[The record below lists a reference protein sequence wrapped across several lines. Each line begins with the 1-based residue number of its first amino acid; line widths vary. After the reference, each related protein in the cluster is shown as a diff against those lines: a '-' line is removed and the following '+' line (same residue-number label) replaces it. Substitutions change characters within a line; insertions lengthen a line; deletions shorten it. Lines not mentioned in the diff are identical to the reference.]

1 MPIPSVI
8 KQNTLHLGYADHIT
22 GPDILFV
29 DDNWIVVNKPSG
41 LLSTPGR
48 GEHLR
53 DSVVTRLQGQF
64 PDATTV
70 HRLDMDTSGV
80 MIFARGLAATR
91 ALGAAFEKRL
101 VYKTYQAWVWGIPQT
116 SQGLIDLPL
125 ICDWPNRPRQM
136 VDHQNGKQ
144 ALTQYQV
151 LEVDTTHQMSKLQ
164 LVPQTGRSHQLRVHL
179 SHIGHPILGDPLY
192 AHAAAIRCAPRL
204 MLHSCEIQIPHPQTH
219 KIVTFTT
226 TPDFSNWAPSSNSQ
240 TSP

>member
-1 MPIPSVI
+1 MTDHSVI
-8 KQNTLHLGYADHIT
+8 LRNSLHLGYADHIT
-22 GPDILFV
+22 DPDILFV

-53 DSVVTRLQGQF
+53 DSVVTRLQRQF
-64 PDATTV
+64 PDATAV

-80 MIFARGLAATR
+80 MIFARGLATTR

-101 VYKTYQAWVWGIPQT
+101 VCKTYQAWVWGIPQT
-116 SQGLIDLPL
+116 GDGLIDLPL

-151 LEVDTTHQMSKLQ
+151 LEADTLHQMSKLQ

-192 AHAAAIRCAPRL
+192 AHAAAFNCAPRL

-219 KIVTFTT
+219 KIVTFTAR
-226 TPDFSNWAPSSNSQ
+226 PDFSNWAPSSNSQ